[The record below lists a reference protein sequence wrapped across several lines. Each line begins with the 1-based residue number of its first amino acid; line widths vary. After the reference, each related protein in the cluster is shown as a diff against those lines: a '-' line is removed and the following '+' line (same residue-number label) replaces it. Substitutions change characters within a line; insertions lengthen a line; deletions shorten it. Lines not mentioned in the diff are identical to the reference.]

1 MAGDNT
7 AIIPY
12 NYRSLKVEYVMTA
25 CIFCKIVA
33 GAIPNT
39 PIFEDEHL
47 IVIDD
52 INPAAPVH
60 KLIIPKKHIA
70 TLNDLNAEDTL
81 LMGHL
86 LVTAAKL
93 ASTLGIAEDG
103 YRLVENCNAG
113 GGQTVYH
120 IHMHLLGGRTFHWPP
135 G

>member
-1 MAGDNT
+1 
-7 AIIPY
+7 
-12 NYRSLKVEYVMTA
+12 MTT
-25 CIFCKIVA
+25 CIFCKIIA
-33 GAIPNT
+33 AARPST
-39 PIFEDEHL
+39 PVFEDEHL
-47 IVIDD
+47 IVVED

-70 TLNDLNAEDTL
+70 TLNDLNPEDTL

-93 ASTLGIAEDG
+93 ARTLGIAEEG
-103 YRLVENCNAG
+103 YRLVENCNAA

-120 IHMHLLGGRTFHWPP
+120 IHMHLLGGRSFHWPP